1 MKITKEEV
9 LYVANLA
16 RLNVDD
22 KDVEK
27 LAAEIGDILSYVDT
41 LEKAD
46 TDGVEP
52 TTHAIDLT
60 NAFREDVMHTHPGAE
75 VTLANAPDKED
86 AMFVVPKVVG

>member
-22 KDVEK
+22 ESVEK
-27 LAAEIGDILSYVDT
+27 LAAQIGEILSYVDT
-41 LEKAD
+41 LEKVD
-46 TDGVEP
+46 TRGVEP

-60 NAFREDVMHTHPGAE
+60 NALRDDVVHTHPGAE
-75 VTLANAPDKED
+75 ATLANAPDKED
-86 AMFVVPKVVG
+86 EMFVVPKVVG